1 MTAVGK
7 EERDHLWVYAILPIV
22 LIGFVGML
30 VYGGYY
36 TLQAVRP
43 EAVAGISQGQV
54 DIWLS
59 TYTALV
65 RWILALTLIP
75 TLRRTGQSAV
85 GLIAPGGDPWRFR
98 LLPAGLVFLAMNAIT
113 VPFLF
118 GLAAFGQTTL
128 YTGLPLWQ
136 RLGLVVMTAVTAGFC
151 EELIWRG
158 YVITRLEAR
167 GRGRWAA
174 ITLAAVSF
182 ALIHGSP
189 LHWVYTFVIG
199 MVAGYYYTR
208 ERTLVPLMIS
218 HTILDLWSF
227 GLFVS

>member
-1 MTAVGK
+1 
-7 EERDHLWVYAILPIV
+7 
-22 LIGFVGML
+22 
-30 VYGGYY
+30 
-36 TLQAVRP
+36 
-43 EAVAGISQGQV
+43 
-54 DIWLS
+54 
-59 TYTALV
+59 
-65 RWILALTLIP
+65 
-75 TLRRTGQSAV
+75 
-85 GLIAPGGDPWRFR
+85 
-98 LLPAGLVFLAMNAIT
+98 

-128 YTGLPLWQ
+128 YPGLPLWQ

-167 GRGRWAA
+167 GRRRWAA
-174 ITLAAVSF
+174 ITLAAVAF

-199 MVAGYYYTR
+199 IVAGHYYTR

-218 HTILDLWSF
+218 HTVLDLWSF
-227 GLFVS
+227 GLFIV